1 MGMGMWMGYDDY
13 DSVVT
18 AVGVDGNQPVSSS
31 VSADSAEQ
39 TSGVDSPNLNPEATR
54 LYSHAHTGA

>member
-1 MGMGMWMGYDDY
+1 MGMGMGYDDY
-13 DSVVT
+13 DSAVT
-18 AVGVDGNQPVSSS
+18 AVGMDSIQPMSSS

-54 LYSHAHTGA
+54 LYSHAHAGV